1 VPPKTPPTEAP
12 KIDGFPIP
20 TSLSLRKSQTPW
32 GQDEKG
38 DSLIAVPIPLKFREK
53 ATNPDTT
60 DLSQQKV
67 ENTPESE
74 LSKSVSF
81 GDDMDYTKVKPY
93 PPADINSQ
101 INCEITQVV
110 RIKGHG
116 LTGTGEIKFK
126 DGASYYGHL
135 TGGVLDGEGIYLY
148 PDRSSNYTGYFCRGT
163 REGKGIYIEY
173 RDGQPSMEYK
183 GDWADDKYKG
193 KGILKT
199 GEVNIYGEF
208 EDNHINGYGVLN
220 AKMNHNSKEVIIYKG
235 NWKDSVFNG
244 HGTYYWSDSSEYTG
258 NFVNGYKNGR
268 GVFTWPDGVQYHGE
282 FRRGMR
288 DGHGKIYSNGNTGNV
303 YYYYGNW
310 SYDKFHG
317 NGFLQASNGARYLG
331 EWVNG
336 VREGQGKSWGKF
348 FFLIEN

>member
-1 VPPKTPPTEAP
+1 VTPPKTPATETP

-32 GQDEKG
+32 DQEGKG
-38 DSLIAVPIPLKFREK
+38 DSLIAIPIPLKFREQ
-53 ATNPDTT
+53 ATNPNTP
-60 DLSQQKV
+60 DLAQQKS
-67 ENTPESE
+67 ENTPESK

-81 GDDMDYTKVKPY
+81 GDDINYTEVKPY

-101 INCEITQVV
+101 IKSEITQIV
-110 RIKGHG
+110 RIKSQG

-126 DGASYYGHL
+126 DGASYNGHL
-135 TGGVLDGEGIYLY
+135 TAGVLEGEGTYHY
-148 PDRSSNYTGYFCRGT
+148 PDRRSNYIGNFCRGT

-183 GDWADDKYKG
+183 GDWKDDKYQG
-193 KGILKT
+193 KGILRT

-208 EDNHINGYGVLN
+208 ENNHINGYGVLN
-220 AKMNHNSKEVIIYKG
+220 AKMNHNSTEVIIYKG

-288 DGHGKIYSNGNTGNV
+288 DGSGKIYSNGSTGNV

-310 SYDKFHG
+310 SNDKFHG
-317 NGFLQASNGARYLG
+317 NGFLQASNGARYFG

-348 FFLIEN
+348 FFG